1 MTNHVREMS
10 KIKMSKQLHGPMGEF
25 KGNPG
30 KVMFSTA
37 SAINYSCIQF
47 LPFYVEDTEEDKG
60 LVITAPRFFQTCS
73 SEILTLKQNLKVKK
87 NKKIKKIGII
97 VVED

>member
-60 LVITAPRFFQTCS
+60 KDKDKEDNYCTKIFSDLQLRNLNFKAK
-73 SEILTLKQNLKVKK
+73 SESKK
-87 NKKIKKIGII
+87 K
-97 VVED
+97 